1 MAKLERSVM
10 INAPV
15 EKVFQFVENPTNFPE
30 VWPSM
35 VEVSNIE
42 ELASGGRKFNWVYKM
57 AGMKLEG
64 LSETTAYEPNRR
76 IVSETK
82 GGIQSKFVWSFT
94 PEGGSTKL
102 HVDIEYIV
110 PVPVL
115 GKLAEGVIV
124 KMNEREADTLVANI
138 KDRMET

>member
-15 EKVFQFVENPTNFPE
+15 EKVFQFVEDPANFPE

-35 VEVSNIE
+35 VDVSDIE
-42 ELASGGRKFNWVYKM
+42 EMPAGGRKFNWVYKM

-64 LSETTAYEPNRR
+64 MSETTAYEQNRR
-76 IVSETK
+76 IISETK

-94 PEGGSTKL
+94 PEGDGTKL
-102 HVDIEYIV
+102 HVSIEYTV
-110 PVPVL
+110 PMPVL

-138 KDRMET
+138 KDRMEN